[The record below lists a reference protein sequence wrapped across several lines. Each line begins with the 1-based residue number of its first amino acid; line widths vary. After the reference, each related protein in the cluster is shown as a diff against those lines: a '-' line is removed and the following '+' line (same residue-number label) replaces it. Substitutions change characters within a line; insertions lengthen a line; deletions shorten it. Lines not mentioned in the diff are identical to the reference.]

1 MKRLNNEHT
10 SLYGELLTLPQTCE
24 VSNLGMSTVRKI
36 AQESGAVRKI
46 GRSVRIKRAV
56 FFDYIDMLNEKGATE
71 CE

>member
-10 SLYGELLTLPQTCE
+10 SLNGELLTLPQTCE

-56 FFDYIDMLNEKGATE
+56 FFDYIDSLNEKGATE